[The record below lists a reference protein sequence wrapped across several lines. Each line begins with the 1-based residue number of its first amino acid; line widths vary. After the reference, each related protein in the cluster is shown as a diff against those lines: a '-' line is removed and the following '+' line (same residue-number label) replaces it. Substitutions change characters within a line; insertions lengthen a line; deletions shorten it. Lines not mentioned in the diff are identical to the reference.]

1 MTSLISIHLL
11 RLINWR
17 ARCIEYV
24 PYLIFQPVTCKKARI
39 CMEFFLTGPSL
50 CGRRLK
56 GKEKGV
62 LGAREMRGACEEGG
76 RETCQEAIVFAIP
89 PTNYVKL
96 CRKNATVMQLFLVLF
111 LVLFFFCFPK
121 TRNLK

>member
-1 MTSLISIHLL
+1 MQEKCEGH
-11 RLINWR
+11 
-17 ARCIEYV
+17 A
-24 PYLIFQPVTCKKARI
+24 KK
-39 CMEFFLTGPSL
+39 
-50 CGRRLK
+50 
-56 GKEKGV
+56 
-62 LGAREMRGACEEGG
+62 EGG
-76 RETCQEAIVFAIP
+76 KPARTEAIVFAIP